1 MRVAVASVVQESNTF
16 AAAKCRPEDFDW
28 AEGEAA
34 GAVRGVNSETAGVLQ
49 VLEEAG
55 AEAVPLLRAW
65 AMPSGPLTAE
75 AFGAVREALA
85 AGTARAGRCDGMV
98 LSLHGAMAAD
108 GFPDADGQL
117 ISEVRRALGPETPL
131 VISLDL
137 HANLTRRMVE
147 PVDGLSAFHTDPH
160 VDMAEAGKR
169 AARMLL
175 EILAGAVL
183 SIGLAKR
190 PMLVP
195 AETMN
200 TETGPLAAVRAEA
213 LAEAPPDLVDLC
225 LFPVQPWLDVPEL
238 GLGVAAVVRGG
249 GRRGAQAFAER
260 TADRIWARRGEFVM
274 RNFLPPGQ
282 AVSVAAASRVRPF
295 LLAQS
300 ADAPTAGA
308 AGDSPAMI
316 EPLRRAAPLV
326 SYLTVVDPAA
336 AARCSQAG
344 EGAEVTL
351 RVGAGIDGRWHPPV
365 EVAGRVLR
373 AGAGSYR
380 LEGAGFHGMEVS
392 MGRFAVLAADNL
404 RLLVSERPA
413 WSSDPAAFRFA
424 GLPPEEA
431 DIIVVKSCS
440 DFRPNFPDSS
450 PHAVTVDTPGAASP
464 RLERLTFRNAPRPL
478 WPFDQF

>member
-1 MRVAVASVVQESNTF
+1 MRVAVASVVQETNTF
-16 AAAKCRPEDFDW
+16 SAAKCRLEDFDW
-28 AEGEAA
+28 AEGAAA
-34 GAVRGVNSETAGVLQ
+34 GEVRGVNSEMAGVLE

-55 AEAVPLLRAW
+55 VEAVPLLRAW

-85 AGTARAGRCDGMV
+85 AGAARAGRCGGMV
-98 LSLHGAMAAD
+98 LSIHGAMAAD
-108 GFPDADGQL
+108 GFPDADGQI

-137 HANLTRRMVE
+137 HANLTSRMVE
-147 PVDGLSAFHTDPH
+147 LVDGLSAFHTDPH
-160 VDMAEAGKR
+160 VDMAEAGRR

-175 EILAGAVL
+175 EILDGAAL

-213 LAEAPPDLVDLC
+213 MAEAPPDLVDLC

-249 GRRGAQAFAER
+249 RRGAQAFAER

-274 RNFLPPGQ
+274 RNFLPPAQ
-282 AVSVAAASRVRPF
+282 AVSAAAASRVRPF

-308 AGDSPAMI
+308 GGDSPAMI
-316 EPLRRAAPLV
+316 EPLLRAAPLV

-336 AARCSQAG
+336 AARSRRAG
-344 EGAEVTL
+344 EGAEVSL
-351 RVGAGIDGRWHPPV
+351 RAGAGIDGRWHPPV
-365 EVAGRVLR
+365 EVTGRVLR
-373 AGAGSYR
+373 TGAGSYR
-380 LEGAGFHGMEVS
+380 LEGVGFHGMEVQ
-392 MGRFAVLAADNL
+392 MGRFAVLAVDNL

-464 RLERLTFRNAPRPL
+464 RLERLIFRNAPRPL
-478 WPFDQF
+478 WPLDRF